1 MSIRSPYQR
10 RGMKPHTPS
19 VGYQK
24 RQEKDRAA
32 KAKANR
38 GRSLTTTRQEHKYQ
52 MIKLMKSGRS
62 LRETKALVKSIAVA
76 STSEYMRKKDLE
88 DILALEG
95 GIHSINTNRNDAQQ
109 LMKIKFSPRSRIGG
123 TRAERAAQFIVG
135 EAVGNA
141 FDWKRDGNLIRKG
154 SPNES
159 IDGSSKGKIGKTT
172 VVGADRVLKDFK
184 ELIRSLKRLVK
195 SGNKN
200 SSGAGIQKLSR
211 GLRASVNRSIS

>member
-19 VGYQK
+19 VEYQK
-24 RQEKDRAA
+24 RQEKVRAA

-62 LRETKALVKSIAVA
+62 LSETKALVKSIAVA

-109 LMKIKFSPRSRIGG
+109 LMKIKFSPRSRVGG

-154 SPNES
+154 SPNPS
-159 IDGSSKGKIGKTT
+159 IDGSSKGKIGRTT
-172 VVGADRVLKDFK
+172 VVGADRVLRDFK